1 MTGRSGGHFI
11 GSPTHGQKGKNM
23 ATKKSVTE
31 PVEEV
36 LAEEQEKKEP
46 EAPKSAWDEEI
57 EMMIPRKP
65 RGEDA
70 FYYVCVNDRRFE
82 IPASGTMQKLPK
94 PIALVL
100 QASLAAAI
108 KAEEFAHSAPNN
120 G

>member
-1 MTGRSGGHFI
+1 
-11 GSPTHGQKGKNM
+11 M
-23 ATKKSVTE
+23 ATKKTAATE

-36 LAEEQEKKEP
+36 LEEVAEDAKT

-65 RGEDA
+65 KGEDA

-82 IPASGTMQKLPK
+82 IPANGKMQKLPK

-100 QASLAAAI
+100 QDSLE
-108 KAEEFAHSAPNN
+108 AEIRAEDYADSIPNN
-120 G
+120 APA

>member
-1 MTGRSGGHFI
+1 
-11 GSPTHGQKGKNM
+11 M
-23 ATKKSVTE
+23 ATKKTVEAE

-36 LAEEQEKKEP
+36 KEAKAEEQE
-46 EAPKSAWDEEI
+46 APKDAWAEEI

-82 IPASGTMQKLPK
+82 IPADGKMHKLPK

-100 QASLAAAI
+100 QDSLAAEVA
-108 KAEEFAHSAPNN
+108 AEEFADSIPNN
-120 G
+120 SPA

>member
-1 MTGRSGGHFI
+1 
-11 GSPTHGQKGKNM
+11 M
-23 ATKKSVTE
+23 ATKKTVTE

-36 LAEEQEKKEP
+36 LEEGQE

-57 EMMIPRKP
+57 EMLIPRKP
-65 RGEDA
+65 KGEESY
-70 FYYVCVNDRRFE
+70 YYVCVNDRRFE

-100 QASLAAAI
+100 QDSLAAEI
-108 KAEEFAHSAPNN
+108 RAEEFADSIPNN

>member
-1 MTGRSGGHFI
+1 
-11 GSPTHGQKGKNM
+11 M
-23 ATKKSVTE
+23 ATKKTVEAE

-36 LAEEQEKKEP
+36 KAEEPAEQKD
-46 EAPKSAWDEEI
+46 AWAEEI

-82 IPASGTMQKLPK
+82 IPADGKMHKLLK

-100 QASLAAAI
+100 QDSLAAEIA
-108 KAEEFAHSAPNN
+108 AEDFADSIPNN
-120 G
+120 QPM

>member
-1 MTGRSGGHFI
+1 
-11 GSPTHGQKGKNM
+11 M
-23 ATKKSVTE
+23 ATKKTVEAE

-36 LAEEQEKKEP
+36 KAEEAAKE
-46 EAPKSAWDEEI
+46 EAPKSAWAEEI

-82 IPASGTMQKLPK
+82 IPADGKMHKLLK

-100 QASLAAAI
+100 QDSLAAEIA
-108 KAEEFAHSAPNN
+108 AEDFADSIPNN
-120 G
+120 QPM

>member
-1 MTGRSGGHFI
+1 
-11 GSPTHGQKGKNM
+11 M
-23 ATKKSVTE
+23 ATKKTVTE

-36 LAEEQEKKEP
+36 LEEGQA

-57 EMMIPRKP
+57 EMLIPRKP
-65 RGEDA
+65 KGEESY
-70 FYYVCVNDRRFE
+70 YYVCVNDRRFE

-100 QASLAAAI
+100 QDSLAAEI
-108 KAEEFAHSAPNN
+108 KAEEFADSIPNN